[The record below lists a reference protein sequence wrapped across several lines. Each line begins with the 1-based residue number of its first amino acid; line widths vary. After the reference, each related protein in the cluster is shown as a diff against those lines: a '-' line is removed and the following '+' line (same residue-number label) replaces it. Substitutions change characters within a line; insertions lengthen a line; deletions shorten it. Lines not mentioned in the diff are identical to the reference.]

1 MSNTTLL
8 FCYKHFFLENGRF
21 KSITLAVLLMLNG
34 VTHTQHYFFIQHLI
48 SLEAVG
54 IALVSFQ
61 SIIFIKLHNMVYFL
75 SKL

>member
-1 MSNTTLL
+1 MSNTTLF
-8 FCYKHFFLENGRF
+8 FCYKHFLENGRF
-21 KSITLAVLLMLNG
+21 KSIKLAVLLMLNG
-34 VTHTQHYFFIQHLI
+34 VTHIQHYLFIQHLI

-61 SIIFIKLHNMVYFL
+61 SIIFMKLHNMVYFL